1 MQTQSSALSFSPG
14 ATSRQAATRAE
25 TGARP
30 PMPVL
35 TAIFPDRA
43 ARVPPVQE
51 KPACETDVARQ
62 LHALEY
68 IATALRGIDESLAAQ
83 AKAAQNTM
91 RLYGEVVKLLAQLEI
106 RAAARW

>member
-1 MQTQSSALSFSPG
+1 MQTQSSALSFSRG
-14 ATSRQAATRAE
+14 ATSHQAATRAE

-43 ARVPPVQE
+43 APAPPAQTE
-51 KPACETDVARQ
+51 PAHKTDVERQ
-62 LHALEY
+62 LHALDY
-68 IATALRGIDESLAAQ
+68 IATALRGIDESLASQ
-83 AKAAQNTM
+83 AKAAENTM

>member
-1 MQTQSSALSFSPG
+1 MLSFAQG
-14 ATSRQAATRAE
+14 GTSRQPGPGTMNAE
-25 TGARP
+25 TGTRAP
-30 PMPVL
+30 LPGQAAKIP
-35 TAIFPDRA
+35 ARA
-43 ARVPPVQE
+43 ARVLATQKE
-51 KPACETDVARQ
+51 PASETEVARQ

-68 IATALRGIDESLAAQ
+68 IASALRGIDESLAAQ